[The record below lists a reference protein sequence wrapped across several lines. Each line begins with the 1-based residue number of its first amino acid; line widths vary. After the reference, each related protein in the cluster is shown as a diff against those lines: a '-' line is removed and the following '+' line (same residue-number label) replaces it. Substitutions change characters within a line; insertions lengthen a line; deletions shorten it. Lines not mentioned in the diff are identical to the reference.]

1 MRINKNEK
9 QKYLK
14 QGNVKL
20 YTFEAVHSKYLMY
33 IYITIYMKY
42 KFYIFIL

>member
-20 YTFEAVHSKYLMY
+20 YIFEVVYLKYLMY
-33 IYITIYMKY
+33 IYIIIYMKY